1 MPIKPKLTNK
11 QELLKKKR
19 SKAAYRKNTFHGWTH
34 VTMDSGNQND
44 LTITFCTKQ
53 PDKNILVKMT
63 RLIAKMIAFSRSFK
77 SLQLLAHA
85 PVNNGAGGKRSDK
98 TPAAVAV
105 NFKSRHGK
113 QEYASAYMEIAGHK
127 LHLHVQKDTSCQ
139 QPHTEQSGTLP
150 KDINNCDNH
159 KEIGQDAKD

>member
-1 MPIKPKLTNK
+1 
-11 QELLKKKR
+11 
-19 SKAAYRKNTFHGWTH
+19 
-34 VTMDSGNQND
+34 MDSGNQND

-113 QEYASAYMEIAGHK
+113 QEYASAYMEIAG
-127 LHLHVQKDTSCQ
+127 QKTQAASS
-139 QPHTEQSGTLP
+139 HTP
-150 KDINNCDNH
+150 NNLGRFRRISTTVTIT
-159 KEIGQDAKD
+159 KR